1 MPYHE
6 NTPKAHH
13 TTLSRL
19 ARASGFAAALGG
31 DTPCGCRERAG
42 ERETGHATRGM
53 TGYVYLIVM
62 AFSVINLQGCFPIV
76 ATGAGTGVL
85 MAEDR
90 RTSGTFIEDQG
101 IELKASN
108 RLDEKFKDTAHINI
122 TSYNRTV
129 LMTGEVPS
137 EATKQEA
144 EKIVRG
150 VPNVSNVLNETIIA
164 GNSAYTSRS
173 NDSYLTSKIKVRFVE
188 AGKFQTNHVKVV
200 TENNVVY
207 LLGLV
212 THKEADSAVEI
223 ARTTSGVQKVV
234 KVFEYLD

>member
-1 MPYHE
+1 MPNHK
-6 NTPKAHH
+6 NTPKVNHCP
-13 TTLSRL
+13 LSCL
-19 ARASGFAAALGG
+19 AEVAAKRRAPGG
-31 DTPCGCRERAG
+31 DTPCGCRERVG
-42 ERETGHATRGM
+42 VRGTSRSM
-53 TGYVYLIVM
+53 ASYVYLIVM

-137 EATKQEA
+137 EAAKQEA

-212 THKEADSAVEI
+212 TRKEADSAVEI

-234 KVFEYLD
+234 KLFEYLD

>member
-13 TTLSRL
+13 TPFSRE
-19 ARASGFAAALGG
+19 
-31 DTPCGCRERAG
+31 RERAG

-53 TGYVYLIVM
+53 TGYVYLIVL
-62 AFSVINLQGCFPIV
+62 ALSLVNLQGCFPVV

-90 RTSGTFIEDQG
+90 RTAGTYIEDEG
-101 IELKASN
+101 IELKAAN
-108 RLDEKFKDTAHINI
+108 RLNDKFRDSVHINL
-122 TSYNRTV
+122 TAYNRNV

-137 EATKQEA
+137 ETAKQEA
-144 EKIVRG
+144 EQIVRSIA
-150 VPNVSNVLNETIIA
+150 NVRNVLNEVAVA
-164 GNSAYTSRS
+164 GSSTYTSRS
-173 NDSYLTSKIKVRFVE
+173 NDSYLTSKVKVRFVD
-188 AGKFQTNHVKVV
+188 ARKFQANHVKVV
-200 TENNVVY
+200 TENSVVY

-234 KVFEYLD
+234 KAFEYLD